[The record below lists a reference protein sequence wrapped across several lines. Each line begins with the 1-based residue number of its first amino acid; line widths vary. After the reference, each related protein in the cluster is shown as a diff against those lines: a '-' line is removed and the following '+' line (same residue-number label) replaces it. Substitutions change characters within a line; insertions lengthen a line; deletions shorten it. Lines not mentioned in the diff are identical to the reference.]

1 MKRLLHIFRFS
12 FISPEFLFVMIF
24 GLLWFIEF
32 SLFVDLVNLIKTDEE
47 IWKYFLTLPAILAG
61 VIFAASSKIRAPLVN
76 KSNKELY
83 DWPGYEQLLDSI
95 FVSFSIAILC
105 FVTCVATLLF
115 RLKFE
120 SLTLGMLFLGSLV
133 ILGVCALTLF
143 LAKQKIREIMEQ
155 FGQQ

>member
-12 FISPEFLFVMIF
+12 FISPEFLFVLIF
-24 GLLWFIEF
+24 WLLWFLKI
-32 SLFVDLVNLIKTDEE
+32 SLFADLGNLIKMDEE

-61 VIFAASSKIRAPLVN
+61 VVFAASNKIRAPLDN

-83 DWPGYEQLLDSI
+83 DWPRYERLLDSI

-105 FVTCVATLLF
+105 FITCVATLLF
-115 RLKFE
+115 RVKFE
-120 SLTLGMLFLGSLV
+120 SLTLGILFLGTLV

-143 LAKQKIREIMEQ
+143 LAKQRIREIMEQ
-155 FGQQ
+155 FGQ